1 MVSHS
6 AQLPEVIDPGDRR
19 TPVVVVAGLHGDPA
33 GSVDLIADAL
43 GAAAGTVVVRHDLAE
58 LGEGIV
64 RRTVSQGGATTVS
77 VHELAHGCVSCT
89 LKADL
94 LPLLCTLA
102 ARDSVQ
108 RIVLA
113 LDPAIEAESVCQGIG
128 EVVVAGVVGRVDG
141 PAARDIRIAAVLT
154 GIDAR
159 AWLPAATGDEALDEL
174 GWAWADDERTL
185 AQLAVG
191 QVDFA
196 DALVITGGDAVD
208 PLERARIGAVLSRL
222 VPLAPA
228 LWTGPDTSVTP
239 GAVDELLDR
248 IPARSRRGRV
258 FDAHAP
264 LLRGQPPLG
273 AECDVE
279 LVEFAAGRPFHP
291 ERLHEALD
299 VLFEGVVTAR
309 GRVWLATQPDE
320 VVWLES
326 AGGGL
331 RIGGAGRWLAA
342 MSEAELA
349 EVEPER
355 LAMARLR
362 WDDRFGDRD
371 NSLVV
376 LVHSADPDEIRQVLD
391 RALVDDA
398 ELRLVERAP
407 HQVARWPDPFGEWHA
422 DPCDPDEPYPA
433 ATGEG
438 RGGDT
443 GERARKEK

>member
-1 MVSHS
+1 MSHS
-6 AQLPEVIDPGDRR
+6 AQLPEDIASGDRR

-33 GSVDLIADAL
+33 GSAGLVAGAL
-43 GAAAGTVVVRHDLAE
+43 GAAAGTVVVCHDLAE

-64 RRTVSQGGATTVS
+64 RRTVHHGGTVTVS

-102 ARDSVQ
+102 ARDSVD

-113 LDPAIEAESVCQGIG
+113 LDPAIEAESVCQGIA

-141 PAARDIRIAAVLT
+141 PAARDVRVAAVLT
-154 GIDAR
+154 GLDAR
-159 AWLPAATGDEALDEL
+159 TWLASATGDEALDEL
-174 GWAWADDERTL
+174 GWAWADDDRTI

-196 DALVITGGDAVD
+196 DALVITGSEAVD
-208 PLERARIGAVLSRL
+208 PLERARLGAVLARL

-228 LWTGPDTSVTP
+228 LWAPAEAAITPD
-239 GAVDELLDR
+239 AVENLLRR
-248 IPARSRRGRV
+248 IPAGSRRGRV

-273 AECDVE
+273 PECGVE
-279 LVEFAAGRPFHP
+279 LVEFASRRPFHP
-291 ERLHEALD
+291 ERLHQALD
-299 VLFEGVVTAR
+299 ALLEGVVTAR

-320 VVWLES
+320 VVRLES

-331 RIGGAGRWLAA
+331 RIGGAGRWVAA
-342 MSEAELA
+342 MTPDERA

-355 LAMARLR
+355 SAMAGLR

-371 NSLVV
+371 SSLVV
-376 LVHSADPDEIRQVLD
+376 LVHTADPDEIRAALD

-407 HQVARWPDPFGEWHA
+407 RQVARWPDPFGERHT
-422 DPCDPDEPYPA
+422 DPCDPEEPHPA